1 MPALAAAVSKLPST
15 FTKANNLIT
24 CLSVTALTHQVCYF
38 RVGGCLSHYVT
49 GVDKTLETKMKSPI
63 TLGTRRELTAAVRRR
78 YQSADRNGKKLILDE
93 FTKVA
98 GYHRKHAI
106 RILTHMPT
114 SEPKSRVARR
124 VYQDAAREALIV
136 LWEAADRICSKR
148 LKALL
153 PQLLEAMERHGH
165 LQVNDA
171 LRTQLLAMSASTI
184 DRQLE
189 FVRERACG
197 GRKRQ
202 SSKTNRVRKLVAVRT
217 FADWEEQLG
226 PGYLEID
233 LVTHSGPTAEGS
245 FVHTLV
251 LTDIVST
258 WTECVALPVR
268 EQSLIVE
275 AINGVRPKLPFPLR
289 GLDTDNDSA
298 FMNDTLWN
306 YCQTEGIVFTR
317 SRAYHK
323 NDQAWVEQKNGS
335 IVRKLV
341 GYGRLQ
347 GLTAT
352 AALRRLYE
360 ASRLYINF
368 FQPSFKLKSKERHG
382 ARVHKSYHAPQTPY
396 ARLMKRED
404 ISCETKE
411 KLKRQMESLDPVML
425 LKHIRDAQDTVM
437 ALSQGRTPEVVAP
450 DVTGFVKSL
459 KTAWHC
465 GVVRPTHRQEPKP
478 GRRWRTRP
486 DPFAEVW
493 PVLLGWL
500 EEKPDMEAKQML
512 KQLQATRYADFPDKL
527 LRTLQRRVRTWRMR
541 IVQQLVYGTEPVGAS
556 AQEPEQPQ
564 LEKG

>member
-1 MPALAAAVSKLPST
+1 
-15 FTKANNLIT
+15 
-24 CLSVTALTHQVCYF
+24 
-38 RVGGCLSHYVT
+38 
-49 GVDKTLETKMKSPI
+49 MKRPI
-63 TLGTRRELTAAVRRR
+63 TLSTRRELTVAIRAR
-78 YQSADRNGKKLILDE
+78 YQAADRNGKKLILDE

-106 RILTHMPT
+106 RILTHAAAM
-114 SEPKSRVARR
+114 SEPKSRVVCR
-124 VYQDAAREALIV
+124 VYRDAAKEALIV
-136 LWEAADRICSKR
+136 LWEAADRICGKR

-153 PQLLEAMERHGH
+153 PQLLQAMERHGH
-165 LQVNDA
+165 LQVDNDV
-171 LRTQLLAMSASTI
+171 RSQLLAMSASTI
-184 DRQLE
+184 DRQLQH
-189 FVRERACG
+189 VRERACG
-197 GRKRQ
+197 GRKRR
-202 SSKTNRVRKLVAVRT
+202 SAKTNRVRKLVAVRT
-217 FADWEEQLG
+217 FADWEEQLA
-226 PGYLEID
+226 PGYLEVD

-258 WTECVALPVR
+258 WTECIALPVR
-268 EQSLIVE
+268 EQALIVE

-298 FMNDTLWN
+298 FMNDTLWS
-306 YCQTEGIVFTR
+306 YCQTHSIVFTR
-317 SRAYHK
+317 SRAYRK

-368 FQPSFKLKSKERHG
+368 FQPSFKLKSKERQG
-382 ARVHKSYHAPQTPY
+382 ARVHKTYHLPETPY

-404 ISCETKE
+404 IPSDTKE
-411 KLKRQMESLDPVML
+411 MLTRQMESLDPVLL

-450 DVTGFVKSL
+450 DVAAFVKSL
-459 KTAWHC
+459 GIAWHS
-465 GVVRPTHRQEPKP
+465 GEVRPTHQQEPKA
-478 GRRWRTRP
+478 GRWWRSRK

-500 EEKPDMEAKQML
+500 EEQPDMEAKQML
-512 KQLQATRYADFPDKL
+512 KRLQATGYGDYPDKL

-541 IVQQLVYGTEPVGAS
+541 IVQQLVYGTQAS
-556 AQEPEQPQ
+556 ANPEQETGQ
-564 LEKG
+564 SLEQAVANVHE